1 MWKLSPS
8 IRQTVQKAGQRREIC
23 HHRPIQTDLGNE
35 SRQTQTKR
43 KEEKSMKRKS
53 IGARH
58 EMIVQPTFIIGTFN
72 QDGTPD
78 FAPITWVSKTCEEG
92 DTCLIVISMYGTKRT
107 KQNVLRTGQLTVNL
121 ATTGMLPLVDY
132 FGQTSG
138 KEGLKAAL
146 PYAWGRALRVEA
158 PTLDESPWVCEC
170 QVASQVATGESDTF
184 FCRIRDVQVDEEID
198 VEGWGVDLTAF
209 DPVIYSGYYHSLGK
223 YLGAIG
229 DFYQK

>member
-1 MWKLSPS
+1 
-8 IRQTVQKAGQRREIC
+8 
-23 HHRPIQTDLGNE
+23 
-35 SRQTQTKR
+35 
-43 KEEKSMKRKS
+43 MKRKS

-92 DTCLIVISMYGTKRT
+92 DTCLIVISMYGTKQT

-138 KEGLKAAL
+138 KEGLKDAL
-146 PYAWGRALRVEA
+146 PYAWGRALWVEA

-184 FCRIRDVQVDEEID
+184 FCRIPWGSTWGPSGISIKNSLSALPLPGSPCRKSVGIRYSQKHID
-198 VEGWGVDLTAF
+198 R
-209 DPVIYSGYYHSLGK
+209 
-223 YLGAIG
+223 
-229 DFYQK
+229 

>member
-1 MWKLSPS
+1 
-8 IRQTVQKAGQRREIC
+8 
-23 HHRPIQTDLGNE
+23 
-35 SRQTQTKR
+35 
-43 KEEKSMKRKS
+43 MKRKS

-78 FAPITWVSKTCEEG
+78 FAPITWVSKTCEED
-92 DTCLIVISMYGTKRT
+92 DTCLIVISMYGTKQT

-146 PYAWGRALRVEA
+146 PYAWGRALCVEA

-184 FCRIRDVQVDEEID
+184 FCRIRDVQVDEKID

>member
-1 MWKLSPS
+1 
-8 IRQTVQKAGQRREIC
+8 
-23 HHRPIQTDLGNE
+23 
-35 SRQTQTKR
+35 
-43 KEEKSMKRKS
+43 MKRKS

-170 QVASQVATGESDTF
+170 QVASQVATIQEQEQTIQVQAETIQALEAAGTAAQVEEKLEAAYQEGVESN
-184 FCRIRDVQVDEEID
+184 
-198 VEGWGVDLTAF
+198 G
-209 DPVIYSGYYHSLGK
+209 
-223 YLGAIG
+223 
-229 DFYQK
+229 

>member
-1 MWKLSPS
+1 
-8 IRQTVQKAGQRREIC
+8 
-23 HHRPIQTDLGNE
+23 
-35 SRQTQTKR
+35 
-43 KEEKSMKRKS
+43 MKRKS

-138 KEGLKAAL
+138 KEGLL
-146 PYAWGRALRVEA
+146 
-158 PTLDESPWVCEC
+158 
-170 QVASQVATGESDTF
+170 
-184 FCRIRDVQVDEEID
+184 
-198 VEGWGVDLTAF
+198 
-209 DPVIYSGYYHSLGK
+209 SL
-223 YLGAIG
+223 IHI
-229 DFYQK
+229 